1 MFDIGWQEL
10 FVIAL
15 LAIVVVGP
23 SDLPKAIRTI
33 TLWIRKARGLARE
46 FQSGVDEMIREAELD
61 DLRRQITSARDT
73 DVHKVISEHVDPTG
87 ELSKTLDL
95 SDIDTPST
103 PAKIPEKTD
112 DDASAPDN
120 VAGEQS
126 SPVATETPGLA
137 PEPTPELAPELA
149 DDVMPDLPSGDAP
162 GKVTRK

>member
-23 SDLPKAIRTI
+23 NDLPKAIRTI

-73 DVHKVISEHVDPTG
+73 DVNKVISDHVDPTG

-95 SDIDTPST
+95 SDIDSPST
-103 PAKIPEKTD
+103 GDKTPEKTD
-112 DDASAPDN
+112 DGAPTPER
-120 VAGEQS
+120 VVGELPPPA
-126 SPVATETPGLA
+126 PVATEIS
-137 PEPTPELAPELA
+137 ERAPELA